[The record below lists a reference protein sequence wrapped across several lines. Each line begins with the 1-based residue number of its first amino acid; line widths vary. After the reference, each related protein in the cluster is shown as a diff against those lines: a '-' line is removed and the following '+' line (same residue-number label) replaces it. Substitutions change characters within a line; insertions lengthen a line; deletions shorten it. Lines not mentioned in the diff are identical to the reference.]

1 MIREKLE
8 TKDDLAVKKGNE
20 AKLTS
25 GNQNSRSTTF
35 HASKNF
41 RQALKQKMDEAEK
54 EEQKKMEAST
64 KASSKE
70 MTLKE
75 KRLAE
80 INNTF

>member
-8 TKDDLAVKKGNE
+8 TKDDLAVKKDKE

-25 GNQNSRSTTF
+25 GKQDSRSTTL
-35 HASKNF
+35 HAGKNF
-41 RQALKQKMDEAEK
+41 RQALRQKMAEAEK
-54 EEQKKMEAST
+54 EEQKKMEART

-70 MTLKE
+70 LTLKE